1 MGRAGRRRVHRDR
14 RDGHQR
20 HRWCPGGDR
29 GGGGGRGR
37 SLRHRQR
44 GPGCHRG
51 RSPREAPSLMEHAQP
66 LFLTIAVAIVAI
78 LVAAL
83 GRRLPIP
90 TAILQVLGGLL
101 VAFLPGAS
109 AFRVSPDLVF
119 FVFLPPVLWA
129 AAFFTSFRDFKA
141 NLRPIGLLAIGLVAA
156 TTAAVAV
163 TAHTLLPGIPWA
175 AAVALGA
182 IVSPPD
188 AVAAEAVLKRLPIPR
203 RVISILL
210 GESLVNDASALILYR
225 GAIIAMVAGVFSPGE
240 LVVQFF
246 LASAAG
252 ILVGLGVGWV
262 IVQAIRRSDDP
273 LAETALTILGP
284 YLAWIGAEHLHVSA
298 VLACVAG
305 GIYVRQ
311 RYSTLV
317 SPASRIQGKAIWD
330 LFLFGLN
337 SLVFLL
343 LGAEFG
349 NLMTTVPVATL
360 LTIGTV
366 GLAISVIVI
375 VIRIIWVPLAAF
387 IPRWMSPALRA
398 RDPMPPASTL
408 FIISWTSMRGMV
420 SLAAALA
427 LPLTLNDGTP
437 TPFRSEIPLV
447 TVVVILVTLV
457 LQGLTLLPIITRLTL
472 PVDHGAEQEEM
483 YARTEA
489 IRAALEHIADLR
501 DERWTTREELAQLE
515 QEVRLAQSRLIGP
528 ADSIARA
535 EVACRT
541 RLSVVGA
548 KRRALIHLRDEGAIS
563 DEVLLDLESE
573 LDYEALRL
581 GAGDER
587 D

>member
-1 MGRAGRRRVHRDR
+1 
-14 RDGHQR
+14 
-20 HRWCPGGDR
+20 
-29 GGGGGRGR
+29 
-37 SLRHRQR
+37 
-44 GPGCHRG
+44 
-51 RSPREAPSLMEHAQP
+51 MEHAQP
-66 LFLTIAVAIVAI
+66 LFLALAVAIAAI

-101 VAFLPGAS
+101 MAFLPGAS

-163 TAHTLLPGIPWA
+163 AAHALLPGIPWA

-188 AVAAEAVLKRLPIPR
+188 AVAAEAILKRLPIPR
-203 RVISILL
+203 RVTSILL

-225 GAIIAMVAGVFSPGE
+225 GAVVALVAGAFSPGE

-252 ILVGLGVGWV
+252 VIIGLIVGWV
-262 IVQAIRRSDDP
+262 VVQAVRRSDDP
-273 LAETALTILGP
+273 LAETTLTILGP
-284 YLAWIGAEHLHVSA
+284 YLAWIGAEYLHVSA

-311 RYSTLV
+311 HYSTLV
-317 SPASRIQGKAIWD
+317 SPASRIQGRAIWD

-349 NLMTTVPVATL
+349 NLLTTVPGSTL
-360 LTIGTV
+360 VSIGVV

-375 VIRIIWVPLAAF
+375 VIRIVWVPVATYL
-387 IPRWMSPALRA
+387 PRWLSPALRA
-398 RDPMPPASTL
+398 RDPAPPPAAL
-408 FIISWTSMRGMV
+408 FIVAWTSMRGMV

-427 LPLTLNDGTP
+427 LPLTLGDGTP
-437 TPFRSEIPLV
+437 MPFRVEILLV

-457 LQGLTLLPIITRLTL
+457 IQGLSLLPIIQRLTL
-472 PVDHGAEQEEM
+472 PVDHGAEQEEA

-489 IRAALEHIADLR
+489 LRAALDHLADLR
-501 DERWTTREELAQLE
+501 YERWTTNEELGQLE
-515 QEVRLAQSRLIGP
+515 QEIRLAQSRLGGP
-528 ADSIARA
+528 AESVARA
-535 EVACRT
+535 EAACRT
-541 RLSVVGA
+541 RLSVVDA
-548 KRRALIHLRDEGAIS
+548 KRRAVIRLRDEGAIS
-563 DEVLLDLESE
+563 DEVLLELESE

-581 GAGDER
+581 GAGTER
-587 D
+587 

>member
-1 MGRAGRRRVHRDR
+1 
-14 RDGHQR
+14 
-20 HRWCPGGDR
+20 
-29 GGGGGRGR
+29 
-37 SLRHRQR
+37 
-44 GPGCHRG
+44 
-51 RSPREAPSLMEHAQP
+51 MEHAQP
-66 LFLTIAVAIVAI
+66 LFLAIAVAIVAI

-90 TAILQVLGGLL
+90 VAILQVAGGLV

-109 AFRVSPDLVF
+109 TFRVNPDLVF

-156 TTAAVAV
+156 TTAVVAFA
-163 TAHTLLPGIPWA
+163 AHALLPGIPWA

-188 AVAAEAVLKRLPIPR
+188 AVAAEAILKRLPIPR
-203 RVISILL
+203 RIVSILL

-225 GAIIAMVAGVFSPGE
+225 GAVAALVVGSFSAGE
-240 LVVQFF
+240 LVVRFF
-246 LASAAG
+246 LDATAG
-252 ILVGLGVGWV
+252 VLLGLIIGWIV
-262 IVQAIRRSDDP
+262 VQAVRRSDDP

-284 YLAWIGAEHLHVSA
+284 YLAWIAAESIHVSA

-311 RYSTLV
+311 RFSTLV
-317 SPASRIQGKAIWD
+317 SPASRIQGRAIWD

-349 NLMTTVPVATL
+349 YLFTTVAPATL
-360 LTIGTV
+360 LSVGGV
-366 GLAISVIVI
+366 GLAIAGIVI
-375 VIRIIWVPLAAF
+375 VTRLLWVPIAAWL
-387 IPRWMSPALRA
+387 PRRLSAELRV
-398 RDPMPPASTL
+398 RDPMPDRGSL
-408 FIISWTSMRGMV
+408 FILSWTSMRGIV

-427 LPLTLNDGTP
+427 LPLALADGTP
-437 TPFRSEIPLV
+437 TPFRSEILLI

-457 LQGLTLLPIITRLTL
+457 VQGLTLLPIVRRLPL
-472 PVDHGAEQEEM
+472 PVDHGAEQEEN
-483 YARTEA
+483 YARAEA
-489 IRAALEHIADLR
+489 SRAALDHLADLR
-501 DERWTTREELAQLE
+501 DESWTTREELAQVE
-515 QEVRLAQSRLIGP
+515 EEIRLARRLLGGP
-528 ADSIARA
+528 AESVASA
-535 EVACRT
+535 ERACRT

-548 KRRALIHLRDEGAIS
+548 KRRALIRLRDEGAIS
-563 DEVLLDLESE
+563 DEVLLELESE

-581 GAGDER
+581 GAGMDREP
-587 D
+587 